1 MFKYVR
7 IVSEKKKNFFCRELT
22 YTFCKLDM
30 FIAMQQNIA
39 FVYKMV

>member
-1 MFKYVR
+1 MFVACLNM
-7 IVSEKKKNFFCRELT
+7 SEKNFFCRELT

-39 FVYKMV
+39 FAYKMV